1 MSRLRWKIRRK
12 VVLKT
17 WQKSTQIVFEFLKEC
32 LKFRNSAR
40 KLLVVFSYFLADV
53 HKYSSFFKALTL
65 DFLIGDQTTSE
76 TPMFYFFK
84 IDCSHC

>member
-1 MSRLRWKIRRK
+1 MAKKYSIRARIFEK
-12 VVLKT
+12 VLEI
-17 WQKSTQIVFEFLKEC
+17 S
-32 LKFRNSAR
+32 NSAR